1 MKIRKPRKSVTPSA
15 KAPASL
21 THFDRRGQ
29 AHMVDVGAKD
39 ETHRTATAGGRIEM
53 QAATLRMVLNGGA
66 RKGDVLGVARIA
78 AIQGAKRAADLI
90 PLAHPIQITR
100 IAIEFEPD
108 DDTSAINLRATV
120 ECRGRTGVEM
130 EALTAVSAG
139 LLTIYDMCKAVDRGM
154 VMQEVRL
161 LEKRG
166 GKSGTFVHHGR
177 SRPHTKVRR
186 RPDRN

>member
-1 MKIRKPRKSVTPSA
+1 
-15 KAPASL
+15 
-21 THFDRRGQ
+21 
-29 AHMVDVGAKD
+29 MVDVGSKD
-39 ETHRTATAGGRIEM
+39 ETHRVATAGGRIEM
-53 QAATLRMVLNGGA
+53 QAETLRMVLDGGA

-78 AIQGAKRAADLI
+78 AIQGAKRASDLI

-108 DDTSAINLRATV
+108 HGASTINLRATV

-130 EALTAVSAG
+130 EALAAVSAG

-154 VMQEVRL
+154 VMQEMRL

-166 GKSGTFVHHGR
+166 GKSGTFLHRGR
-177 SRPHTKVRR
+177 KSPHAKIRR
-186 RPDRN
+186 RG

>member
-1 MKIRKPRKSVTPSA
+1 MKPRKPRKT
-15 KAPASL
+15 APTKPAASL

-39 ETHRTATAGGRIEM
+39 ETHRIATAGGRIEM
-53 QAATLRMVLNGGA
+53 QETTLRMVLEGGA

-78 AIQGAKRAADLI
+78 AIQGAKRASDLI

-108 DDTSAINLRATV
+108 TAAGAINLRATV

-130 EALTAVSAG
+130 EALAAVSAG

-154 VMQEVRL
+154 TITGVKL
-161 LEKRG
+161 LEKHG
-166 GKSGTFVHHGR
+166 GKSGSFINHA
-177 SRPHTKVRR
+177 
-186 RPDRN
+186 

>member
-1 MKIRKPRKSVTPSA
+1 MRRRMKPRKPRKAASA
-15 KAPASL
+15 SQGVSATL

-39 ETHRTATAGGRIEM
+39 ETHRVATAGGRIEM
-53 QAATLRMVLNGGA
+53 QAVTLRMVLDGGA

-78 AIQGAKRAADLI
+78 AIQGAKRASDLI

-108 DDTSAINLRATV
+108 HDAASIGVRATV

-130 EALTAVSAG
+130 EALAAVSAG
-139 LLTIYDMCKAVDRGM
+139 LLTIYDMCKAVDRAM
-154 VMQEVRL
+154 VIQEVRL

-166 GKSGTFVHHGR
+166 GKS
-177 SRPHTKVRR
+177 
-186 RPDRN
+186 

>member
-1 MKIRKPRKSVTPSA
+1 
-15 KAPASL
+15 
-21 THFDRRGQ
+21 
-29 AHMVDVGAKD
+29 MVDVGAKN
-39 ETHRTATAGGRIEM
+39 ETHRIATAGGRIEM
-53 QAATLRMVLNGGA
+53 QATTLRMVMDGGA

-78 AIQGAKRAADLI
+78 AIQGAKRASDLI

-108 DDTSAINLRATV
+108 AGAINLRATV

-130 EALTAVSAG
+130 EALAAVSAG

-154 VMQEVRL
+154 VMQEIRL

-166 GKSGTFVHHGR
+166 GKSGTFLHRGR
-177 SRPHTKVRR
+177 QGPHAKVRR
-186 RPDRN
+186 RV

>member
-1 MKIRKPRKSVTPSA
+1 ASTKPA
-15 KAPASL
+15 ASL

-39 ETHRTATAGGRIEM
+39 ETHRIATAGGRIEM
-53 QAATLRMVLNGGA
+53 QETTLRMVLGGGA
-66 RKGDVLGVARIA
+66 GKGDVLGVARIA
-78 AIQGAKRAADLI
+78 AIQGAKRASDLI

-108 DDTSAINLRATV
+108 TAAGAINLRATV

-130 EALTAVSAG
+130 EALAAVSAG

-154 VMQEVRL
+154 TMTAIRL
-161 LEKRG
+161 VEKHG
-166 GKSGTFVHHGR
+166 GKSGSFV
-177 SRPHTKVRR
+177 SS
-186 RPDRN
+186 